1 MNYRVF
7 RGPLYDEKPETKKY
21 FTHNGQNYINTG
33 APETHFMTGICHKI
47 NYCYFVRGHWKSC
60 TKLSIQKY
68 HTAGFVCTDL
78 ILVLLND
85 RKKL

>member
-33 APETHFMTGICHKI
+33 APEAHFMTGICHKI
-47 NYCYFVRGHWKSC
+47 NYCYFCNLLCKGSLKIMHKIKHSKNTV
-60 TKLSIQKY
+60 QP
-68 HTAGFVCTDL
+68 
-78 ILVLLND
+78 VLFAQI
-85 RKKL
+85 